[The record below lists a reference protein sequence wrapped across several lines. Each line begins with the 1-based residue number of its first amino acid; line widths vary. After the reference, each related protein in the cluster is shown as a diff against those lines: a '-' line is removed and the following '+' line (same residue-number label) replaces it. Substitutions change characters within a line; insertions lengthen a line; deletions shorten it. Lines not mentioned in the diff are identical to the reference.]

1 MTQSIEKMKSIV
13 WLVNESD
20 QFNDMYDYYKHISI
34 ITGKHPDFYENINEQ
49 IVDVNNEVMTFL
61 TNQRKNMSK
70 KTLNN
75 VIDYIKTWIQ

>member
-1 MTQSIEKMKSIV
+1 MTQTIEQMKSIV

-20 QFNDMYDYYKHISI
+20 QFNDMHDYYKHITI
-34 ITGKHPDFYENINEQ
+34 ITDKHPDFYENINEQ
-49 IVDVNNEVMTFL
+49 IVEVNNQVMIFL

-70 KTLNN
+70 KTLTN